1 MKKITKNCTTK
12 ESIAKCT
19 ENIRKEF
26 PSVIS
31 IVHSK
36 PKHILYF
43 KEDYDKTGK
52 VK

>member
-26 PSVIS
+26 PKVVS
-31 IVHSK
+31 IIHSK
-36 PKHILYF
+36 PQHTLYF